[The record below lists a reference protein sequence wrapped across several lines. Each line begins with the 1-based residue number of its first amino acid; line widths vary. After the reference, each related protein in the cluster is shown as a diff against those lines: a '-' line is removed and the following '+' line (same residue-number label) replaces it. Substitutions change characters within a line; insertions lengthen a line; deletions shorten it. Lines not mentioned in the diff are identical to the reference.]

1 MKVVWHKYVDHNEVS
16 EATLVVQLLISAM
29 LSWTPFLKSLFCSHC
44 IQVNFWVQKEILS
57 GKTMKSRGE
66 VLGHFIKIAKVEL

>member
-1 MKVVWHKYVDHNEVS
+1 MVGIV
-16 EATLVVQLLISAM
+16 
-29 LSWTPFLKSLFCSHC
+29 HC

-66 VLGHFIKIAKVEL
+66 TLAHFIKIAKVSVSLLI

>member
-1 MKVVWHKYVDHNEVS
+1 MSFVDI
-16 EATLVVQLLISAM
+16 AC
-29 LSWTPFLKSLFCSHC
+29 W

-66 VLGHFIKIAKVEL
+66 ILAHFIKIAKVSATLMACRINFADVVS